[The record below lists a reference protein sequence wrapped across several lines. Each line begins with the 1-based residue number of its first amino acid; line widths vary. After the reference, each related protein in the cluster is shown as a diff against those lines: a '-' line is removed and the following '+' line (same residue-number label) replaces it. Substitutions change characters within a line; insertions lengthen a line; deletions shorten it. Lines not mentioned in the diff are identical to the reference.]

1 MKRIIELLKSI
12 LLVILS
18 CSLVALAVAAMP
30 ADTIRSSPVLSWL
43 MQPLA
48 PLLGLTEA
56 ELAYVEAAPTV
67 IDAAKPVAVSVQSS
81 AGRCTVMWNFDQLD
95 SAYESLGSSLGQALD
110 TAGDF
115 APATQEELRQALT
128 QSSVAFCYHGSL
140 PAPVLAHWLGAEL
153 NEDTDTSW
161 CILAVED
168 GAVGLYLVGSQAL
181 RASTLLDA
189 GTLEALLE
197 SFRPDGSAFG
207 FETRLG
213 VSDLSL
219 IPGEDPALP
228 GGRAVNP
235 CTTRTINDIA
245 TTLGFNPYGDSR
257 YLDDQGSTHFS
268 EANLSLQ
275 ITADGLV
282 QLTSS
287 DTNRFQAADGSK
299 HALIETARQ
308 LITLVAD
315 DRVGDG
321 RLYLS
326 GITAEDEETV
336 CRFSYLVSG
345 LPVAMEQSAA
355 TVRFQGQSVTEM
367 KLLLRRFLPDEST
380 CAPLPV
386 AQAAAILPGGGTL
399 QLQYRITADGLLDVG
414 WKK

>member
-1 MKRIIELLKSI
+1 MKRIIELFKSI
-12 LLVILS
+12 LLVLLS
-18 CSLVALAVAAMP
+18 CSLVVLAVAAMP
-30 ADTIRSSPVLSWL
+30 ADTIRNSPVLSWL
-43 MQPLA
+43 MQPIA
-48 PLLGLTEA
+48 PLLGIAEA

-67 IDAAKPVAVSVQSS
+67 IDAAKPVAVSVQNS
-81 AGRCTVMWNFDQLD
+81 AGRCSIMWDFDQLD
-95 SAYESLGSSLGQALD
+95 AAYESLGSSLGQALD
-110 TAGDF
+110 TAADF
-115 APATQEELRQALT
+115 APATEDALRQAL
-128 QSSVAFCYHGSL
+128 SGVSVAFCYHGSL

-153 NEDTDTSW
+153 EEEASASW
-161 CILAVED
+161 CILAVQD
-168 GAVGLYLVGSQAL
+168 GAVGLYLVGETTI
-181 RASTLLDA
+181 RGTTLLDA
-189 GTLEALLE
+189 GTLETLLE
-197 SFRPDGSAFG
+197 TFRPDGSAFG
-207 FETRLG
+207 FETELG

-219 IPGEDPALP
+219 IPGEDPVLP
-228 GGRAVNP
+228 GGQAINP

-287 DTNRFQAADGSK
+287 DTNRFRAADDSAQ
-299 HALIETARQ
+299 ALIETARQ
-308 LITLVAD
+308 LIALVAD
-315 DRVGDG
+315 DLTGDG

-326 GITAEDEETV
+326 GITTEDDETV

-345 LPVAMEQSAA
+345 LPVAMEQPGA
-355 TVRFQGQSVTEM
+355 TVRFQGESVTEM
-367 KLLLRRFLPDEST
+367 TLLLRRFLPGESQ

-386 AQAAAILPGGGTL
+386 TQAAAILPHGGTL